1 MYLKIR
7 NMKKLISFLVFTFI
21 LFIGNNLIAQTNY
34 RDIVYLK
41 NGSIIKGI
49 VLEQIP
55 NVSLKMETSDGN
67 IFVFEMKDVEKITKE
82 EITGITKNI
91 DKYDSVITTSTSYR
105 SPALSTFLSFLVPG
119 CGQYYNGQSFK
130 GKKFLLWH
138 IASVGIITACY
149 YNSFRERNSTYQ
161 LSDQSNKTSSW
172 EYIGIAAFISEFTCW
187 VYSMADA
194 NQSSKAINYQ
204 LGIIN
209 IKLTD
214 KSNLSFNPD
223 FRLVNNYSSINS
235 NSINPTYGLN
245 IRLSF

>member
-1 MYLKIR
+1 
-7 NMKKLISFLVFTFI
+7 MKKLISLLAFSFI

-55 NVSLKMETSDGN
+55 NVSLKMKTSDGN

-82 EITGITKNI
+82 EITGITKSI

-138 IASVGIITACY
+138 IASIGVITACY

-172 EYIGIAAFISEFTCW
+172 EYIGIAACISEFTCW

-194 NQSSKAINYQ
+194 NQSSKAINHQ

-209 IKLTD
+209 IKLTN

-223 FRLVNNYSSINS
+223 FRLVNNYSSMNS
-235 NSINPTYGLN
+235 SSISPTYGLN

>member
-1 MYLKIR
+1 
-7 NMKKLISFLVFTFI
+7 MKKLIFFLAFSFI

-55 NVSLKMETSDGN
+55 NVSLKMKTSDGN

-82 EITGITKNI
+82 EITGITKSI

-138 IASVGIITACY
+138 IASIGVITACY

-172 EYIGIAAFISEFTCW
+172 EYIGIAACISEFTCW

-194 NQSSKAINYQ
+194 NQSSKAINHQ

-209 IKLTD
+209 IKLTN

-223 FRLVNNYSSINS
+223 FRLVNNYSSMNS
-235 NSINPTYGLN
+235 SSISPTYGLN